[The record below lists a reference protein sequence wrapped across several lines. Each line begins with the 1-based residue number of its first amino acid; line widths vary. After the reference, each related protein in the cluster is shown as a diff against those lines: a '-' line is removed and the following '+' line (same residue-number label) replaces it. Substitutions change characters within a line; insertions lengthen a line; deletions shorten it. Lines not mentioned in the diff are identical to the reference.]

1 MSRSSYPIVIFA
13 LVCLLSA
20 AAAGVYLS
28 QELDRKI
35 SVTEDAPLFV
45 VNEGDG
51 IIRVLQALEQQGYI
65 RSAQVSRLAL
75 TLQPQTLVVKPGE
88 YRLRST
94 ETLRELLNRFN
105 NNDVVV
111 YGFTIP
117 EGVSFQWV
125 LERLWQH
132 PQITRTIADAEDL
145 SISELIKPFTSPEG
159 LFLPETY
166 LIPRGMT
173 DLDVLKLAREAMARE
188 LEAAWSDRVSELPL
202 STPYEALILASII
215 EKETG
220 VASERGQI
228 GGVFTRRLQQG
239 MRLQTDPTVIYGLGT
254 SFDGNLKRR
263 HLRDASNLYN
273 TYRIFGLP
281 PTPIALPGSAALLA
295 ATNPKSG
302 DALYFVAKGDGS
314 HAFSAT
320 LDEHEENV
328 RRYQLNRKK
337 DYRSSPSQ

>member
-1 MSRSSYPIVIFA
+1 MSRSSYPIVICA

-94 ETLRELLNRFN
+94 ETLQELLNRFN

-117 EGVSFQWV
+117 RGREFSV
-125 LERLWQH
+125 
-132 PQITRTIADAEDL
+132 
-145 SISELIKPFTSPEG
+145 G
-159 LFLPETY
+159 L
-166 LIPRGMT
+166 
-173 DLDVLKLAREAMARE
+173 REALATS
-188 LEAAWSDRVSELPL
+188 SD
-202 STPYEALILASII
+202 Y
-215 EKETG
+215 
-220 VASERGQI
+220 
-228 GGVFTRRLQQG
+228 
-239 MRLQTDPTVIYGLGT
+239 
-254 SFDGNLKRR
+254 
-263 HLRDASNLYN
+263 
-273 TYRIFGLP
+273 
-281 PTPIALPGSAALLA
+281 
-295 ATNPKSG
+295 TN
-302 DALYFVAKGDGS
+302 
-314 HAFSAT
+314 
-320 LDEHEENV
+320 NC
-328 RRYQLNRKK
+328 
-337 DYRSSPSQ
+337 